1 MSGDT
6 GYDQKAGLASPL
18 GDGGRAGVEE
28 PTVREEEGGGA
39 GATSLEAKA
48 GGEQVR
54 DALHSQEEHP
64 RVGHTPGLGAGDASV
79 FGLVLWSQGGSR
91 GGSCRPRAESES
103 PGAPILW
110 PTRLQ
115 RRPGSLLEK
124 PGCFRFC

>member
-48 GGEQVR
+48 GGEQVW
-54 DALHSQEEHP
+54 DALHSQEERP
-64 RVGHTPGLGAGDASV
+64 ERVTHQGCGQVTLLS
-79 FGLVLWSQGGSR
+79 LV
-91 GGSCRPRAESES
+91 
-103 PGAPILW
+103 
-110 PTRLQ
+110 
-115 RRPGSLLEK
+115 
-124 PGCFRFC
+124 